1 MSSERRGAEL
11 VLGSMGAFRSVLL
24 RVMVAVRRR
33 WLQRGGGEEVGGRQ
47 LGAMHARRSGDS
59 GMDEAVLRDEVD
71 ERDFAGERKPAK
83 AEENNMKTN
92 ELQTIL
98 GYLNIG
104 LAIAHN
110 TGVSVGHFGST
121 DFIQLAQMVNSLFLN
136 AMTPVASAVPVA
148 ATVAAVATAPIL
160 INAPAA
166 ASVAV
171 AS

>member
-1 MSSERRGAEL
+1 
-11 VLGSMGAFRSVLL
+11 MGAFRSVLL
-24 RVMVAVRRR
+24 WVMVAVRRR
-33 WLQRGGGEEVGGRQ
+33 WLQRGGGEE
-47 LGAMHARRSGDS
+47 LGDRRLAAMQAGRSGDC
-59 GMDEAVLRDEVD
+59 GMDTPVLRDGVG

-121 DFIQLAQMVNSLFLN
+121 DFIQLAEMVNGLFLR
-136 AMTPVASAVPVA
+136 AITPVASAVSVA
-148 ATVAAVATAPIL
+148 AAAAAPIA

-166 ASVAV
+166 AASAV
-171 AS
+171 VG